1 MPKIMIVD
9 DERHIVETLS
19 LAFEKRGYQVVG
31 VSDATQCVSLADR
44 ERPDVIILDL
54 MMPGMDGYEVFNRLG
69 EEERVSR
76 IPVVLLTAKPDE
88 IYRRI
93 SEGLGAGLHLT
104 KPFKPYAVVE
114 QVERM
119 LGRAPG
125 SADEPA
131 VNREAGTGVL

>member
-31 VSDATQCVSLADR
+31 VSDATQCVPLADR
-44 ERPDVIILDL
+44 EKPDAIILDI
-54 MMPGMDGYEVFNRLG
+54 MMPGMDGYEVFTRLG
-69 EEERVSR
+69 EDEGVAR
-76 IPVVLLTAKPDE
+76 IPVVVLTAKPDA

-119 LGRAPG
+119 LGRAPVTDG
-125 SADEPA
+125 EPV
-131 VNREAGTGVL
+131 VNRGAGTGVS